1 MGRSY
6 QAWIEQLAT
15 FCAAL
20 FGGAI
25 VTAEITIGA
34 LAIAMA
40 VGLVMA
46 VVSSSRIRSLRFFVI
61 MYVEVFRSVPALTQ
75 LFIIYFGLAQIGIRL
90 QSLPAAIVG
99 LGLAGGAS
107 LTEVFRAGFQALHH
121 GQREA
126 ALAVGMT
133 PIMTVRYIILPQ
145 AWRIVLPPLGNYSI
159 SLLKETSVASAIAAP
174 EIMFFARQLVTKTFE
189 TPLIYSMTA
198 LFYLAMSIPLGRL
211 VARLERK
218 ERSWR

>member
-1 MGRSY
+1 
-6 QAWIEQLAT
+6 
-15 FCAAL
+15 
-20 FGGAI
+20 
-25 VTAEITIGA
+25 
-34 LAIAMA
+34 
-40 VGLVMA
+40 
-46 VVSSSRIRSLRFFVI
+46 
-61 MYVEVFRSVPALTQ
+61 
-75 LFIIYFGLAQIGIRL
+75 
-90 QSLPAAIVG
+90 
-99 LGLAGGAS
+99 
-107 LTEVFRAGFQALHH
+107 
-121 GQREA
+121 
-126 ALAVGMT
+126 
-133 PIMTVRYIILPQ
+133 MTVRYIILPQ

>member
-46 VVSSSRIRSLRFFVI
+46 VVSSSRIRSLRFLVM

-99 LGLAGGAS
+99 LGLAGGS
-107 LTEVFRAGFQALHH
+107 ILTQGVMAGVQALHH

-133 PIMTVRYIILPQ
+133 PIMAARYIL
-145 AWRIVLPPLGNYSI
+145 LPPARRDHLPPPRQYSA
-159 SLLKETSVASAIAAP
+159 LLVPRILLCHE
-174 EIMFFARQLVTKTFE
+174 
-189 TPLIYSMTA
+189 PLS
-198 LFYLAMSIPLGRL
+198 P
-211 VARLERK
+211 
-218 ERSWR
+218 

>member
-1 MGRSY
+1 
-6 QAWIEQLAT
+6 
-15 FCAAL
+15 
-20 FGGAI
+20 
-25 VTAEITIGA
+25 
-34 LAIAMA
+34 
-40 VGLVMA
+40 MA

-99 LGLAGGAS
+99 LGLAGGAI

-133 PIMTVRYIILPQ
+133 PIMAVRYIILPQ